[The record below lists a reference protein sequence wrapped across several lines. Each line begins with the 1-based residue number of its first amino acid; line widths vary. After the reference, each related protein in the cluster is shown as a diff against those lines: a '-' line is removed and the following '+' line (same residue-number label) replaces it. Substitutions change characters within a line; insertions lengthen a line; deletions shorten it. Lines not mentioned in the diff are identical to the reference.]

1 MAFWGK
7 TASHLSKESDP
18 KQNEVH
24 ILPSLTANKIPSW
37 LVPFLH
43 LGVLHVAKA
52 FLLSRIWLVVTRK
65 ILAMESAKE
74 Q

>member
-1 MAFWGK
+1 MTFWWK

-24 ILPSLTANKIPSW
+24 ILPSLTANKIPST
-37 LVPFLH
+37 PFLH

-52 FLLSRIWLVVTRK
+52 FLMSCIWLVVTRK